1 MNGMALAM
9 PFVINKEVNYRK
21 RRKLMK
27 NSIIIFA
34 LLVLTMSLAGC
45 EKKEEAKEISIEN
58 SYDEDLALIK
68 AENSI
73 PVEFVFVNVTG
84 IDIGMLSI
92 IDPSS
97 KEQMNVAPIDNNAS
111 ISVGANWPKDET
123 IINWALY
130 NKDGELCI
138 EGNSDITGIKESATI
153 VLSGDGNVTNIDV
166 QVN

>member
-1 MNGMALAM
+1 M
-9 PFVINKEVNYRK
+9 KK
-21 RRKLMK
+21 R
-27 NSIIIFA
+27 IIIFA

-45 EKKEEAKEISIEN
+45 EKKEEVRDINIEN
-58 SYDEDLALIK
+58 HYEEDLALIK
-68 AENSI
+68 SENSI
-73 PVEFVFVNVTG
+73 LVKFVFVNVSG

-97 KEQMNVAPIDNNAS
+97 KEQMNVAPVDNNSS
-111 ISVGANWPKDET
+111 IEVGANWPKEET
-123 IINWALY
+123 KIYWALY

-153 VLSGDGNVTNIDV
+153 VLSGDGNVTDIDV

>member
-1 MNGMALAM
+1 
-9 PFVINKEVNYRK
+9 
-21 RRKLMK
+21 MK
-27 NSIIIFA
+27 NRIIIFT
-34 LLVLTMSLAGC
+34 LLILLLSLAGC
-45 EKKEEAKEISIEN
+45 EKKEEVRDINIEN
-58 SYDEDLALIK
+58 HYEEDLALIK
-68 AENSI
+68 SENSI
-73 PVEFVFVNVTG
+73 PVKFVFVNVSG

-97 KEQMNVAPIDNNAS
+97 KEQMNVAPVDNNSS
-111 ISVGANWPKDET
+111 IEVGANWPKEET
-123 IINWALY
+123 KIYWALY

>member
-1 MNGMALAM
+1 
-9 PFVINKEVNYRK
+9 
-21 RRKLMK
+21 MK
-27 NSIIIFA
+27 NRIVIFT
-34 LLVLTMSLAGC
+34 LLILLLSLAGC
-45 EKKEEAKEISIEN
+45 EKKEEVRDINIEN
-58 SYDEDLALIK
+58 HYEEDLALIK
-68 AENSI
+68 SENSI
-73 PVEFVFVNVTG
+73 PVKFVFVNVSG

-97 KEQMNVAPIDNNAS
+97 KEQMNVAPVDNNSS
-111 ISVGANWPKDET
+111 IEVGANWPKEET
-123 IINWALY
+123 KIYWALY